1 MEDSLVHIEAHLI
14 NVCNNVLIL
23 VVMEDSLVLL
33 KNLKIFTSI
42 LKVLILVVMEDSLV
56 LVSF

>member
-23 VVMEDSLVLL
+23 VVMEDSLVLNNRL
-33 KNLKIFTSI
+33 PNENTEKQS
-42 LKVLILVVMEDSLV
+42 
-56 LVSF
+56 